1 MSITKFIKDLKERRK
16 EQIKIKKCDEFKK
29 AIRAYQK
36 KLPEKEFPENPLYIG
51 PDIPSDILE
60 PIINDMGYYIIE
72 ERDFFEG
79 FINFIINKPSHEFI
93 LKSF

>member
-16 EQIKIKKCDEFKK
+16 EQINMKKCDELKK
-29 AIRAYQK
+29 TIKTYQK

>member
-16 EQIKIKKCDEFKK
+16 EQINMKKCDELKK
-29 AIRAYQK
+29 TIKAYQK
-36 KLPEKEFPENPLYIG
+36 KIPEKEFSENPLYIG

>member
-36 KLPEKEFPENPLYIG
+36 KLPEKEFYETPLYIG

-60 PIINDMGYYIIE
+60 FYV
-72 ERDFFEG
+72 
-79 FINFIINKPSHEFI
+79 S
-93 LKSF
+93 